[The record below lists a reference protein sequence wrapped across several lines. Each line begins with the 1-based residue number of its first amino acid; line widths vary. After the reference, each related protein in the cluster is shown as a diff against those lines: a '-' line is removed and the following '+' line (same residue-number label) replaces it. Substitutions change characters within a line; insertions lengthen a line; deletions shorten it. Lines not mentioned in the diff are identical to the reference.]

1 MDDRDVV
8 MGAMHKAMETKE
20 REGAP
25 HVIVEMHRNTACAY
39 ALASIAESLA
49 RLTELSAVGQ
59 GAGAPEPAEQPAP
72 LGPGVP
78 DNRTLVF
85 AAQTEGEFDHAVFRL
100 LRGAVFHD
108 VERVAFVRRS
118 IAAAWK
124 PSERTNR
131 AMWIA
136 LETYHEKRGLAA
148 GWGEAETAAHQFA
161 RREAVTAYNNA
172 IKG

>member
-1 MDDRDVV
+1 MTPRTIHGVDVSGFLV
-8 MGAMHKAMETKE
+8 GFDFDGETVADAVAALLALGVRPLRQPVGAA
-20 REGAP
+20 AP
-25 HVIVEMHRNTACAY
+25 PKP
-39 ALASIAESLA
+39 
-49 RLTELSAVGQ
+49 Q
-59 GAGAPEPAEQPAP
+59 AGAPEPVEQPAP
-72 LGPGVP
+72 METGYL
-78 DNRTLVF
+78 DNRSLVF
-85 AAQTEGEFDHAVFRL
+85 AAQTEDDFDYAVFRL